1 MKRNFIIDEEISLEN
16 GNDILK
22 TEVYANNLSDVISNT
37 PKDRVFTIGLF
48 GGWGTGKSSILKTV
62 REKLET
68 DKVKF
73 ITYDAWKY
81 ANDSFRRMF
90 LLKVQEELKYEQTEE
105 MQRFY
110 QSETA
115 EAEPKTYISNRG
127 LLILVLS
134 LLVILIIIN
143 SLPVNVISAIL
154 KVSLSSIITLVSL
167 VITIFSGVIQK
178 LKIQIS
184 KPHLFAPEQFENC
197 FKEMIYRAFKKDNC
211 LVKGLKY
218 IKVLPEDITGVEK
231 LVIVIDNID
240 RCHSDMAYQLLTD
253 IKTFLS
259 DEKLN
264 VIFVIPV
271 DDEALK
277 QNLFSKS
284 NIDQDCN
291 KEKEEFLR
299 KFFNVTIRIK
309 PHQSTE
315 LNAFAKELNRKYKLG
330 YNDDTIALC
339 SKEFATNP
347 RRIIQLFNN
356 LASELDLYSDEFAL
370 KNESMICIV
379 LILREEYYD
388 FYKKVVNDAN
398 ELKKYNPNEDKKEN
412 KEENEENNK
421 REKDISLSAFLR
433 VAAPIIRN
441 TKMPDLLH
449 ILTNSD
455 ALFDNVP
462 TDVKNNIASYNT
474 EEVSKYLNNNQ
485 DSNDIVLD
493 LIKKEIQENLK
504 SKSDAQIIN
513 SLEFISSLS
522 YSINFSSTF
531 LIEIDSLFKG
541 YSFNNSYYVYIG
553 GIDGTKLENLCH
565 FASLLDANDLPELKD
580 NIISNITSTNIDSQ
594 LTGDKVN
601 EELVKTA
608 LRKFKSREDCERL
621 NIFIGKLFKK
631 VDIYQDIDYSQ
642 DQKEMFFTSDL
653 INYYIEKIT
662 LGDNNETKNLLWLL
676 KNKINIDGECY
687 SKLIEKL
694 NTIIGDTTNKNK
706 DQILSFVKYVANFL
720 MLIPDKVIINSQQ
733 MTTLNNKLLWCR
745 AVNGKNTF
753 ILDEV
758 KSEIESLH
766 FLIDTI
772 IKIYRIGDGYITD
785 VQVTK
790 MVSVDKSY
798 TYSKLLE
805 LREHN
810 FKLKP
815 FANSII
821 NDNDYDT
828 NPELLIPLI
837 EFCILQKDENG
848 VYALDDNKIKNKVV
862 SLCDNISK
870 PGISDL
876 IEHLIKDDKIKTF
889 FIDVIKTKDANYIN
903 ALPQSLLELAISCFS
918 KENSSQFENNTG
930 FLSVVASKGTDDQ
943 KTEIAKMMTENI
955 NKKRNLE
962 LTFSVLACIELKKT
976 YNKDML
982 RGALQSYKDSNPNDN
997 KVDDLI
1003 IRFQ

>member
-1 MKRNFIIDEEISLEN
+1 MKRNFIIDEEISLKN

-37 PKDRVFTIGLF
+37 PKNRVFTIGLF

-68 DKVKF
+68 DEVKF

-90 LLKVQEELKYEQTEE
+90 LLKVQEELKYDKTEE

-115 EAEPKTYISNRG
+115 EAEPKTHISNNY
-127 LLILVLS
+127 LFVIVLS
-134 LLVILIIIN
+134 LLIILVIIN
-143 SLPVNVISAIL
+143 SIPIVPDDWKI
-154 KVSLSSIITLVSL
+154 SLSSIFTLAGLLITV
-167 VITIFSGVIQK
+167 FNGVFQK

-184 KPHLFAPEQFENC
+184 KPHLFAPEQFEKC
-197 FKEMIYRAFKKDNC
+197 FKEMISNAFKKDNC
-211 LVKGLKY
+211 LEMIFKY
-218 IKVLPEDITGVEK
+218 IKVTPKSITGVEK

-240 RCHSDMAYQLLTD
+240 RCHTEMAYQLLTD

-284 NIDQDCN
+284 NIEQDCN

-356 LASELDLYSDEFAL
+356 LASELDLYSDEFAQ

-398 ELKKYNPNEDKKEN
+398 ELKKYNPNEEKKEN

-421 REKDISLSAFLR
+421 RGKDISLSAFLR

-455 ALFDNVP
+455 AIFDNVP
-462 TDVKNNIASYNT
+462 TDVKNNIASYNI

-493 LIKKEIQENLK
+493 LIKKETKENLK

-522 YSINFSSTF
+522 SSINLPNTF

-541 YSFNNSYYVYIG
+541 YLFNNSYYVYIG
-553 GIDGTKLENLCH
+553 GIDGSKLENLCH

-601 EELVKTA
+601 EVLVKTA
-608 LRKFKSREDCERL
+608 LRKFKSREDCVRL
-621 NIFIGKLFKK
+621 NIFIGKLFKI

-706 DQILSFVKYVANFL
+706 DQILSFIKYVANFF
-720 MLIPDKVIINSQQ
+720 MLIPDRAIINSQQ

-772 IKIYRIGDGYITD
+772 IKLYRIGDGYITD
-785 VQVTK
+785 VQVIK

-821 NDNDYDT
+821 NDNDYET

-848 VYALDDNKIKNKVV
+848 VYALDDSKIKNKVI
-862 SLCDNISK
+862 SLCENISK
-870 PGISDL
+870 PGISNL

-889 FIDVIKTKDANYIN
+889 FIDVIKTKDAKYIN
-903 ALPQSLLELAISCFS
+903 ELPQSLLGLAISCFS
-918 KENSSQFENNTG
+918 KENSSQFENNEG
-930 FLSVVASKGTDDQ
+930 YLSVVAIKGTDEQ
-943 KTEIAKMMTENI
+943 KTEIVKMMTENI

>member
-1 MKRNFIIDEEISLEN
+1 MKRNFVVDEEISLSN

-22 TEVYANNLSDVISNT
+22 TKIYADNLSDVITNT

-62 REKLET
+62 REELET
-68 DKVKF
+68 EKVKF
-73 ITYDAWKY
+73 ISYDAWKY

-115 EAEPKTYISNRG
+115 EVEPKTYIANRG

-143 SLPVNVISAIL
+143 SFPISLISADW
-154 KVSLSSIITLVSL
+154 KVSLSSIITLAGL
-167 VITIFSGVIQK
+167 VITIFTGVIQK

-197 FKEMIYRAFKKDNC
+197 FKEMIYSAFKKDNC
-211 LVKGLKY
+211 IVKRLKY
-218 IKVLPEDITGVEK
+218 IRVLPEDITGVEK
-231 LVIVIDNID
+231 LIIVIDNID
-240 RCHSDMAYQLLTD
+240 RCHSEMAYQLLTD

-259 DEKLN
+259 NEKLS
-264 VIFVIPV
+264 VVFVIPV

-277 QNLFSKS
+277 RNLFSNNKEER
-284 NIDQDCN
+284 DCN

-299 KFFNVTIRIK
+299 KFFNVSIRIK
-309 PHQSTE
+309 PYQTTE
-315 LNAFAKELNRKYKLG
+315 LNAYAKGLNQKYKLG
-330 YNDDTIALC
+330 YNDNTIALC

-356 LASELDLYSDEFAL
+356 LASELDLYPAEFAQ
-370 KNESMICIV
+370 KNETMICVV
-379 LILREEYYD
+379 LILKEEYYD
-388 FYKKVVNDAN
+388 YYKKVLNNANILKNNSPTDETNDN
-398 ELKKYNPNEDKKEN
+398 TDKEQEDV
-412 KEENEENNK
+412 
-421 REKDISLSAFLR
+421 SLSAFMR
-433 VAAPIIRN
+433 IAAPTIRQ
-441 TKMPDLLH
+441 TEMSDLLH

-455 ALFDNVP
+455 AVFDIVP
-462 TDVKNNIASYNT
+462 TDVKNNIASYNA
-474 EEVSKYLNNNQ
+474 EDVSKYLNNNKN
-485 DSNDIVLD
+485 SNGIVLD
-493 LIKKEIQENLK
+493 LIKKDTQENLK
-504 SKSDAQIIN
+504 SNSNAQIIN

-522 YSINFSSTF
+522 NSIVLPNTF
-531 LIEIDSLFKG
+531 LIEIDSLFKE
-541 YSFNNSYYVYIG
+541 YLYNNSYYTYIG
-553 GIDGTKLENLCH
+553 GINGSKLESLCH
-565 FASLLDANDLPELKD
+565 FSSLLDAIGLPELKE
-580 NIISNITSTNIDSQ
+580 NIISNITNTNIDNQ
-594 LTGDKVN
+594 LMGDKVN

-720 MLIPDKVIINSQQ
+720 MLIPDKAIINSQQ

-785 VQVTK
+785 VQVIK

-918 KENSSQFENNTG
+918 KENSSQFENNEG
-930 FLSVVASKGTDDQ
+930 YLSVVAIKGTDEQ
-943 KTEIAKMMTENI
+943 KTEIVKMMTENI